1 MKTTI
6 AILIIV
12 GLTGCAILTFDP
24 VEYDRYITLKMTADA
39 AIPECGTDKI
49 NNSVIQLS
57 DLIAHQYV
65 STSNRSGRVQ
75 ITTATTEMASL
86 ISQLQIRYKEGT
98 PSIGYCQEKLK
109 NISSGATTIL
119 HTLGQM

>member
-1 MKTTI
+1 MKNTI
-6 AILIIV
+6 AMLIIV
-12 GLTGCAILTFDP
+12 GLVGCASVTFDP

-39 AIPECGTDKI
+39 ALPECGTDKI
-49 NNSVIQLS
+49 NNRVTQLS

-65 STSNRSGRVQ
+65 STSNRSGRGP
-75 ITTATTEMASL
+75 ITTATTEMATL
-86 ISQLQIRYKEGT
+86 ISNLQLRYKEGT

-109 NISSGATTIL
+109 NISTGATTIL